1 MAPNRRSLCA
11 RVLCVFVLVLFL
23 PTLAE
28 IWQTWSTH
36 RYAAHGMFVPLLS
49 GLILWTRRRGWLGES
64 AHNRGAALAVLGI
77 ALALA
82 AVGHANQ
89 NVFAHVVAVVVAVTA
104 LALWGRGVEWTRRRA
119 APILFLLFM
128 LPLPRDLVA
137 LVTLPLQ
144 HFIARLSSSLLEL
157 ANVAVVQDGLRLDLA
172 SAHLH
177 VDEQC
182 NGLRFLMVVLIV
194 ATAFALMHLPSRGQW
209 LMISVAVLAAVLA
222 NVVRVAAIGAAVAWV
237 GPEAATGI
245 YHDSIGRAVWVLSLA
260 AILGFGI
267 VLGRSE
273 RPGNAGLARAKAQPA
288 LK

>member
-1 MAPNRRSLCA
+1 MALNRRSLRAC
-11 RVLCVFVLVLFL
+11 VLGLFVLVLFL

-36 RYAAHGMFVPLLS
+36 RYAAHGMFVPLLC
-49 GLILWTRRRGWLGES
+49 GLILWTRRRGGPEES
-64 AHNRGAALAVLGI
+64 ANNRGAALAGLGI

-82 AVGHANQ
+82 AVGHAKQ

-104 LALWGRGVEWTRRRA
+104 VALWSRGAEWTRRRA
-119 APILFLLFM
+119 APLLFLLFM

-137 LVTLPLQ
+137 MVTLPLQ
-144 HFIARLSSSLLEL
+144 HFVARLSSGMLEL
-157 ANVAVVQDGLRLDLA
+157 VNVAVVRDGLRLELA

-182 NGLRFLMVVLIV
+182 NGLRFLMVVLVV
-194 ATAFALMHLPSRGQW
+194 ATAFALMHLSSRGQW
-209 LMISVAVLAAVLA
+209 LMIMASVLAAILA
-222 NVVRVAAIGAAVAWV
+222 NVIRVAAIGAAVAWI
-237 GPEAATGI
+237 GPEAGAGI
-245 YHDSIGRAVWVLSLA
+245 YHDSIGRAVWALALA

-273 RPGNAGLARAKAQPA
+273 RPGAGLVQAKAQLA